1 MKEIIGALLLW
12 VSGGRIVTKAA
23 RVEMKKA
30 EERRAR
36 RIEHMQNRLNDDHMA
51 RLGWYVDNEHDIHFV

>member
-1 MKEIIGALLLW
+1 MKELIGALLLW

-36 RIEHMQNRLNDDHMA
+36 RIEHMQNRLNDDHWT
-51 RLGWYVDNEHDIHFV
+51 RLGWKVEGGRVIER